1 MTHFLYLLQAQG
13 GASNISFYVMI
24 GGFVVI
30 FYFFMYRPQQK
41 KQKEAKTFRE
51 SLKKGDTVV
60 TIGGLHGKIASIDT
74 DTVQIEVDNKGTRLK
89 FQLDSISTDA
99 TKKAQATTSSSVDLA
114 KA

>member
-1 MTHFLYLLQAQG
+1 MTQFLYLLQAQS

-41 KQKEAKTFRE
+41 KQKEAKSFRE

-60 TIGGLHGKIASIDT
+60 TIGGLHGKIYSIDT
-74 DTVQIEVDNKGTRLK
+74 DTVQIEVDNKGTKLT
-89 FQLDSISTDA
+89 FQIESISTES
-99 TKKAQATTSSSVDLA
+99 TKKAQAQKSSNIDLA